1 MKHLCYRIALVLFL
15 AAGFGCADAFAQNQ
29 TVRGRVTDEAG
40 TPVVGAG
47 IMVQGTTVGT
57 VSDLDGMY
65 VLNQVP
71 TNAILEFSSIGYES
85 QTVAVA
91 GSSVINVVLREDTLL
106 LDDVVVIGYGTQKKS
121 VVTASIAKVS
131 DDLLEKTSSIRVD
144 DALKGL
150 AAGVT
155 VTSSS
160 GQPGASSQVRI
171 RGIGTIN
178 DSNPLYIVDGMP
190 IGGGIDYINPSDI
203 LSIEVLK
210 DAASGAVYG
219 ARAANGVILVTT
231 KSGQKGSARVQ
242 YDFTRGWQNPWKEY
256 DMMNATEY
264 AIMMNRGALS
274 DGKPFP
280 YADPYAL
287 GEGTDW
293 QREIFNYNA
302 PEQTHQLSVSGG
314 NDFVNYY
321 LSVGYNE
328 QEGIVGGNWNRS
340 NYQRLTIRSN
350 TNYSLLDK
358 VSERSY
364 LNKVT
369 AGINLAYSRTKST
382 GITTNSEFGGPLGS
396 ALGMAPTLNP
406 WYSEAESAAVLAEHP
421 TARVDPRN
429 GLAFTIVDGVIYN
442 EMNNPLAELSMPGN
456 VGNSDK
462 FVTNFWGEFQ
472 IWDNIRFKSSFGGDL
487 SFWGNDWWTPAY
499 YYSSKSGRDYSDAG
513 SSFNRSFVWLLENTL
528 SYDKEIGDHNFS
540 VLLGQSAQSNMGSSL
555 SGSNKY
561 LVEEDPYRASIA
573 FTTGTQS
580 NGDMSASGSVYSP
593 HRISSLFARLSYN
606 YAERYLFQATVRRDG
621 SSNFGPSYRF
631 ATFPSFSLGWNI
643 TNEDFV
649 KSAGLSWLTTAKLR
663 ASWGKNGNESIG
675 QYRYTTT
682 ISTGNNYP
690 FGAGTAGVESGAKPN
705 GFANADLRWEES
717 EQTDLGIDLAF
728 LRSALT
734 FSADWYRK
742 RTNGMLMTMPIPAY
756 SGDSAP
762 TGNVGIMDNR
772 GWEFELGWKH
782 NFRDLFVQLGAN
794 ATYLKNELINLG
806 NDTGFSNYDSHKI
819 GTLTRGENGYPFPFF
834 YGWKTDGVFQ
844 NWNEVNSYVNSDGG
858 LIQPKAQP
866 GDTRFVDI
874 DGNGLIN
881 DDDRTMIGK
890 GMPDWTYGFNVYASW
905 KGFDFSAIFQGVA
918 GVQAMNVIR
927 RTDLYYINLPKYM
940 LNCWTG
946 EGTSDRL
953 PRYTQSV
960 DENENWRS
968 SDLWVEDAAYF
979 RLKNA
984 QLGYTLP
991 QSLTQKIMINTLRLF
1006 VSGTNLFTF
1015 TKYSGFDPETSSGGT
1030 SLGID
1035 RGVYPQTR
1043 VYSLGVNVTF

>member
-71 TNAILEFSSIGYES
+71 TNAVLEFSSIGYES

-160 GQPGASSQVRI
+160 GQPGAPSQVRI

-293 QREIFNYNA
+293 QKEIFNYNA

-442 EMNNPLAELSMPGN
+442 EMNNPLAELSMP
-456 VGNSDK
+456 
-462 FVTNFWGEFQ
+462 VTGGLPHTIIPPRAAGTTVTQDRASTAPSCGCSKTPCPMTRRSVTTTSPCFSASLPRA
-472 IWDNIRFKSSFGGDL
+472 IWAAASAAATN
-487 SFWGNDWWTPAY
+487 T
-499 YYSSKSGRDYSDAG
+499 SSKRIPTVPASHSRPVHRVTATCLPAAACTARTG
-513 SSFNRSFVWLLENTL
+513 S
-528 SYDKEIGDHNFS
+528 
-540 VLLGQSAQSNMGSSL
+540 
-555 SGSNKY
+555 
-561 LVEEDPYRASIA
+561 PPC
-573 FTTGTQS
+573 
-580 NGDMSASGSVYSP
+580 SP
-593 HRISSLFARLSYN
+593 
-606 YAERYLFQATVRRDG
+606 V
-621 SSNFGPSYRF
+621 
-631 ATFPSFSLGWNI
+631 
-643 TNEDFV
+643 
-649 KSAGLSWLTTAKLR
+649 
-663 ASWGKNGNESIG
+663 
-675 QYRYTTT
+675 
-682 ISTGNNYP
+682 
-690 FGAGTAGVESGAKPN
+690 
-705 GFANADLRWEES
+705 
-717 EQTDLGIDLAF
+717 
-728 LRSALT
+728 
-734 FSADWYRK
+734 
-742 RTNGMLMTMPIPAY
+742 
-756 SGDSAP
+756 
-762 TGNVGIMDNR
+762 
-772 GWEFELGWKH
+772 
-782 NFRDLFVQLGAN
+782 
-794 ATYLKNELINLG
+794 
-806 NDTGFSNYDSHKI
+806 
-819 GTLTRGENGYPFPFF
+819 
-834 YGWKTDGVFQ
+834 
-844 NWNEVNSYVNSDGG
+844 
-858 LIQPKAQP
+858 
-866 GDTRFVDI
+866 
-874 DGNGLIN
+874 
-881 DDDRTMIGK
+881 
-890 GMPDWTYGFNVYASW
+890 
-905 KGFDFSAIFQGVA
+905 
-918 GVQAMNVIR
+918 
-927 RTDLYYINLPKYM
+927 
-940 LNCWTG
+940 
-946 EGTSDRL
+946 
-953 PRYTQSV
+953 
-960 DENENWRS
+960 
-968 SDLWVEDAAYF
+968 
-979 RLKNA
+979 
-984 QLGYTLP
+984 
-991 QSLTQKIMINTLRLF
+991 
-1006 VSGTNLFTF
+1006 
-1015 TKYSGFDPETSSGGT
+1015 
-1030 SLGID
+1030 
-1035 RGVYPQTR
+1035 
-1043 VYSLGVNVTF
+1043 